1 MDYDLFRNLVE
12 RVSKKNGEPTPP
24 DAEMMGYFKGADM
37 DGNGMLNRDEFWAL
51 HAMASNPDGHN
62 G

>member
-1 MDYDLFRNLVE
+1 
-12 RVSKKNGEPTPP
+12 
-24 DAEMMGYFKGADM
+24 MMGYFKGADM